1 MGESHYKLDWPICI
15 TWRISFKLYLHFA
28 NTISAICKS
37 LIYSI
42 VQFFFLIIATLKQF
56 PKVNYYT
63 YVAMC
68 NCLNS
73 EYIHF
78 AKTWKALVA
87 LAFSFYITNNSK
99 TSQYFIM
106 SIIVQVHKFMTWKA
120 LIALVFSSSEAD
132 SKCQGLASLAG
143 LSNTSIIFNYSG
155 IKFLLF
161 NCQAQEVSLHPKR
174 SPPILFL

>member
-1 MGESHYKLDWPICI
+1 MGESHYKLDWPIRT
-15 TWRISFKLYLHFA
+15 TWGISFKLYLQFA

-68 NCLNS
+68 NYLNS

-78 AKTWKALVA
+78 AKTWKALMA
-87 LAFSFYITNNSK
+87 LAFSSYITNKPK

-106 SIIVQVHKFMTWKA
+106 SIIVLMTWKA

-161 NCQAQEVSLHPKR
+161 NCQVLEVSLHPKR